1 MIRSRKRSVIKKKR
15 SKRKLNAYFKKMLE
29 AKRTKATSFL
39 YKGNKYVGRSHKRLG
54 MIYKKG
60 V

>member
-54 MIYKKG
+54 MIYKKA
-60 V
+60 